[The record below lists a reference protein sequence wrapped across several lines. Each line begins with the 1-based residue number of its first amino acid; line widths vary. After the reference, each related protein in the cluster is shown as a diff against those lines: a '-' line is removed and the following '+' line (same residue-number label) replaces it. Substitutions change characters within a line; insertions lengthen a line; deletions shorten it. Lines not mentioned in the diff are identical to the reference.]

1 MRLRWASTLLIAAA
15 ISSVQTARFG
25 VDGVTTT
32 PSTIVATIQPRTA
45 APGYSWLRIYFYPS
59 SLTAGERAK
68 ATKGDVESIRTA
80 WAAVLQLTVDKNRTV
95 WQIDLSLPGHTCTV
109 AASDRDARN
118 ALQEFQFDGSRLRLK
133 GKGSHDC
140 DMTSRGIRRQRF
152 EWDIDFE
159 TSVIKRGPGP
169 R

>member
-1 MRLRWASTLLIAAA
+1 M
-15 ISSVQTARFG
+15 
-25 VDGVTTT
+25 
-32 PSTIVATIQPRTA
+32 
-45 APGYSWLRIYFYPS
+45 
-59 SLTAGERAK
+59 
-68 ATKGDVESIRTA
+68 
-80 WAAVLQLTVDKNRTV
+80 VDKNRTV
-95 WQIDLSLPGHTCTV
+95 WQIDLSLPGHTCTI

-140 DMTSRGIRRQRF
+140 DMTSPGNPRQRF

-169 R
+169 P